1 MSDLTQQQ
9 VTLDEITTALDQIT
23 DQDAGELR
31 DLCEQFVRLRNLQD
45 TAINLL
51 DDIKAQHR
59 RYERELVP
67 DAMDALGM
75 RALTTDSGV
84 QVNVKDDIHASISKD
99 NMSQAYEWLRTN
111 NHGDLIK
118 NQVQVTFNRNQD
130 NLAGDFY
137 ADAMQKGLD
146 VERKERVHPSTLK
159 AWVREMRTKGVAV
172 PMETFGVYEGRI
184 AKMSSR
190 KGE

>member
-1 MSDLTQQQ
+1 MSDLTRQQ
-9 VTLDEITTALDQIT
+9 VTLEEIKTALDQIT
-23 DQDAGELR
+23 DQDAEELR
-31 DLCEQFVRLRNLQD
+31 DLCEQFVRLRNLREG
-45 TAINLL
+45 AINLL
-51 DDIKAQHR
+51 DDIKAQYR

-84 QVNVKDDIHASISKD
+84 QVNVNDDISKD
-99 NMSQAYEWLRTN
+99 NMPQAYEWLRTN
-111 NHGDLIK
+111 NHGDIIK

-137 ADAMQKGLD
+137 ANAMQKGLD